1 LAAFA
6 AVGTYAGAAL
16 LAVLAFA
23 GVARAEES
31 TPDVAAAPGDL
42 TTRVVP
48 VEALLADPAR
58 LVDWVSTRHPD
69 VLAANARVVQAEAAV
84 GQSRVI
90 PNPSLQGGVGGLTVG
105 NRNPRTI
112 PYGDTINWSVG
123 LSETIELGKRG
134 PRARAAELRREAS
147 RAGARGVLA
156 DRLADAR
163 DAMARVVY
171 LMERHRVFDER
182 LRSSRNV
189 AALERVRLEHGDISG
204 IDQDRLELDVTTVVR
219 AAADNEADLEAAR
232 AECATLLV
240 GVCDIGAATMSSI
253 DVAVPVQ
260 DAYAGLESIVRAR
273 PDVQEA
279 RLTSSAAKTDAVL
292 FRRQSIPDP
301 TVGVQYTHD
310 YLTYAGNEPN
320 TFGATVAIPLPFF
333 DHGQHLARQAEGVAA
348 EYGYAARAL
357 ETRAL
362 VDARSL
368 LARRN
373 VLQQKLATLTTDA
386 IPRADSVLKSSDEAY
401 HRGQLSLTD
410 LLLVRREHAS
420 LLLDALD
427 TRYDLFTVRNTLY
440 RTLSLGVPKAPTNN
454 GER

>member
-1 LAAFA
+1 MAAPLLLLM
-6 AVGTYAGAAL
+6 AAL
-16 LAVLAFA
+16 GSAHAQEQVPHDL
-23 GVARAEES
+23 
-31 TPDVAAAPGDL
+31 AAAPADL
-42 TTRVVP
+42 ATRVVP
-48 VEALLADPAR
+48 VESLLLDPAR
-58 LVDWVSTRHPD
+58 LAGWIASQHPD
-69 VLAANARVVQAEAAV
+69 VLAANARVEQAEAAV

-90 PNPSLQGGVGGLTVG
+90 PNPNLQAGVGGLTVG
-105 NRNPRTI
+105 ARNPSNI
-112 PYGDTINWSVG
+112 PYGDTLNWSLG

-134 PRARAAELRREAS
+134 PRARAAELRRDAS

-156 DRLADAR
+156 DRLSDAR

-171 LMERHRVFDER
+171 LTERHRVFDER

-189 AALERVRLEHGDISG
+189 AALERVRLQHGDISG
-204 IDQDRLELDVTTVVR
+204 IDQDRLELDVTAVLR
-219 AAADNEADLEAAR
+219 AAADNEAELESAR
-232 AECATLLV
+232 AECAALLV
-240 GVCDIGAATMSSI
+240 GTCDVGAANMTSV
-253 DVAVPVQ
+253 DGAAPVK
-260 DAYAGLESIVRAR
+260 DSYPGLEAIVRAR

-292 FRRQSIPDP
+292 YRRQAIPDP

-310 YLTYAGNEPN
+310 YLTFAGNEPN
-320 TFGATVAIPLPFF
+320 TVGATVAIPLPFF

-357 ETRAL
+357 ETHAL
-362 VDARSL
+362 VDARAL

-373 VLQQKLATLTTDA
+373 VLQQKLLTLTTDA

-440 RTLSLGVPKAPTNN
+440 RTLSLGVPEAPRAPT
-454 GER
+454 ER